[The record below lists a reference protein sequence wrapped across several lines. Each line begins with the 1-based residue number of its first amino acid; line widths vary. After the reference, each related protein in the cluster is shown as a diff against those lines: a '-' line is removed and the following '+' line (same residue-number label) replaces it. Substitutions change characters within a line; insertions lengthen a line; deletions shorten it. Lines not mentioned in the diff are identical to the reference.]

1 MARADRKRMG
11 VGARGKGSGSGA
23 TTMIQKDMIEE
34 NMVLSN
40 RDKKQYPEERGYDS
54 KEVQTE
60 QYQDHPANRLRNNRN
75 KSNQNQGK

>member
-1 MARADRKRMG
+1 MG